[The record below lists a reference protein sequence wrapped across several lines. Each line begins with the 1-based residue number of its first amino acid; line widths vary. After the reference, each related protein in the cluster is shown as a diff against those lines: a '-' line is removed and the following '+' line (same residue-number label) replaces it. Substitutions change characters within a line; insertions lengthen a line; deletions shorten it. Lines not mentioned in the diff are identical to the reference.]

1 MNNIIIIKLQTNN
14 NTHCARFH
22 SEEFAEREEQSDD
35 TNNNFTVIS
44 QKPREKRSKI
54 TPKLRFTNLATSSSI
69 INSIRPRSHLS
80 QTKEPTAERKKVLER
95 IVKKRRKRDTRTSR
109 FSRKRPR
116 RRIDVRERSRQG

>member
-1 MNNIIIIKLQTNN
+1 MRDSIQKN
-14 NTHCARFH
+14 
-22 SEEFAEREEQSDD
+22 EAEREEQSDD

-44 QKPREKRSKI
+44 QKPREKSSKI
-54 TPKLRFTNLATSSSI
+54 SFEFTNLPTSSSI

-80 QTKEPTAERKKVLER
+80 QTKEPTAARKKVLER